1 MCKLQL
7 RSAQIM
13 TGPMYYGPVIITG
26 LAVPI
31 KKNKINFGG
40 MEKVFY
46 LYRNKNTMKI
56 ISSRITEQPKSLFD
70 PMPRVYVTLED
81 GNEVFL
87 FEYYPDEISFTPSE
101 FIGLTIEECRTLK
114 FKKDRNYLTT

>member
-1 MCKLQL
+1 
-7 RSAQIM
+7 
-13 TGPMYYGPVIITG
+13 
-26 LAVPI
+26 
-31 KKNKINFGG
+31 

-46 LYRNKNTMKI
+46 LYINKNTMKI